1 MITSN
6 PEFINLAMDDPLTS
20 PDTFANPP
28 LTSHRLEEIKADTA
42 ALSAFLLKEHH
53 PRIARMLTNMVND
66 LLCEV
71 KRADGIMHSLLG
83 VALADC
89 VNDNNMLREALA
101 RHQTP
106 GSAL

>member
-1 MITSN
+1 
-6 PEFINLAMDDPLTS
+6 
-20 PDTFANPP
+20 
-28 LTSHRLEEIKADTA
+28 
-42 ALSAFLLKEHH
+42 
-53 PRIARMLTNMVND
+53 MVND

-89 VNDNNMLREALA
+89 VNDNHMLREALA
-101 RHQTP
+101 RRQTP